1 LDLSEH
7 LGRSQNRI
15 QHWLGLCPVA
25 KQLVDGHHGLV
36 CIEGIMGSGK
46 SSTMKFIAQS
56 LEDSRRALLTT
67 IGDFQAVGDKA
78 QFPSQI
84 SHSGCIS

>member
-1 LDLSEH
+1 MSEH

-15 QHWLGLCPVA
+15 QHRHGLRPVA
-25 KQLVDGHHGLV
+25 KESVDGHRRLV
-36 CIEGIMGSGK
+36 FIEGIMGSGK

-67 IGDFQAVGDKA
+67 IGDLQAVGDKA

>member
-1 LDLSEH
+1 
-7 LGRSQNRI
+7 
-15 QHWLGLCPVA
+15 
-25 KQLVDGHHGLV
+25 
-36 CIEGIMGSGK
+36 MGSGK

-67 IGDFQAVGDKA
+67 IGDLQTVGDKA

-84 SHSGCIS
+84 SHSGRIS

>member
-1 LDLSEH
+1 MSEH
-7 LGRSQNRI
+7 LGLSQNRI
-15 QHWLGLCPVA
+15 RHRHGLRPVA
-25 KQLVDGHHGLV
+25 KQSVDGHHGLV
-36 CIEGIMGSGK
+36 FIEGIMGSGK

-67 IGDFQAVGDKA
+67 IGDLQTVGDKA